1 MSGISVQK
9 IEHNANPREKRDII
23 VNVTIQLILN
33 KGVESF
39 SMRDLSKESGL
50 SVGLIYHYFSDK
62 QEIIQTALQ
71 THIHDCTKQIVSEIN
86 TIKDTKKKLQKKI
99 TDISSIYKEY
109 PTLFKILINF
119 ISWSMYNNNAQVLLS
134 DMFIEMRSYLSSL
147 IEATF
152 SPENLERKE
161 IENLAYL
168 ILGSA
173 IGISIQ
179 KCVDNN
185 KINTS
190 KDISKQ
196 LSKMIFH
203 YLDDLGS

>member
-1 MSGISVQK
+1 M
-9 IEHNANPREKRDII
+9 
-23 VNVTIQLILN
+23 NVTIQLILN